1 MKTIVE
7 CSGLINFDYLNNSV
21 KKIIVILLLGFPLI
35 MLAQEPIMPDSLNYP
50 VSENDSLVFVRLEQV
65 NVFPR
70 KGRKMNYRRYTRL
83 VMKIRKV
90 YPFAKVAAKEM
101 VIYNEKFINSNSEG
115 ERRRYVRHI
124 EKELFANHEDELK
137 RFTISEG
144 RYLMLLIDRET
155 GDTSFEIIKE
165 IKGGLPALFWQGV
178 ARIFNNDLKEKYDPV
193 YKHYVIE
200 QIVIMIEKENQKKSK

>member
-1 MKTIVE
+1 MHR
-7 CSGLINFDYLNNSV
+7 NRV
-21 KKIIVILLLGFPLI
+21 KKIIIILLLIFPFAA
-35 MLAQEPIMPDSLNYP
+35 LAQEPVETDSLDYA
-50 VSENDSLVFVRLEQV
+50 VLGNDSLVYIHLAQV

-83 VMKIRKV
+83 VAKIRKV
-90 YPFAKVAAKEM
+90 YPFAKEAAEQMK
-101 VIYNEKFINSNSEG
+101 IYNEKFINSKSEA
-115 ERRRYVRHI
+115 EKRRYVRQV

-155 GDTSFEIIKE
+155 GNTSYAIIKE
-165 IKGGLPALFWQGV
+165 IKGGVPALFWQGV
-178 ARIFNNDLKEKYDPV
+178 AKIFNNDLKEKYDPV

-200 QIVIMIEKENQKKSK
+200 QIVLMIEAENQAKSK